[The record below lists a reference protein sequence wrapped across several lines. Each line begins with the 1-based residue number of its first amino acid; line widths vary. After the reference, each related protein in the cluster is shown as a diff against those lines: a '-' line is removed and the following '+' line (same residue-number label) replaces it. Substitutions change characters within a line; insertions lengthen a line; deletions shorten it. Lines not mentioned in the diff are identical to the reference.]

1 MSRNRKT
8 NINIISAVLYQMVAA
23 LIGLVLPR
31 FVLESYGSAAN
42 GLMQSIGQVLNYAAL
57 LEFGVGGVVLAS
69 LYKPLAEKN
78 MAEVSRIFCR
88 VSGYFRRIC
97 YVFAGFAVVFSLVA
111 GFVISS
117 DFDFSYVA
125 WMVLVMA
132 LGTFMGYYY
141 ALPHYMLL
149 RADQKLFII
158 QLAQTAVAVVNL
170 AVCLVAIRLGLSVHM
185 MKLLSVLTTMI
196 TPVVLRL
203 YVKRKY
209 QIVRVE
215 DAGREEIPAKRDGM
229 IHYFAYFIHRN
240 TDVVILSVVHGVTL
254 VSVYSIYNAVI
265 LLLENLLLSISNG
278 FSGAVGNMI
287 ANREEEALH
296 RCFKRHEYLN
306 TTLTMGF
313 CTVCAVLILPFVS
326 VYTGGIE
333 DVEYVQPLFAGVL
346 LCAGMAY
353 CLRLPYENVIAAAGH
368 YQQTK
373 VGALLEVALNLSVSV
388 LLAKP
393 FGLVGVALGT
403 LVAMTYRTVYIVWYL
418 SRNILYCPMR
428 LFVVRLLCSLGL
440 GGLLIA
446 VIHFRIPVQAQTLA
460 ELIVQA
466 VKVSLVVF
474 PVFGAAE
481 LLFGSGLWQVGKK
494 TKTE

>member
-1 MSRNRKT
+1 MSRTSKT
-8 NINIISAVLYQMVAA
+8 NMNIISALLYQAVAA
-23 LIGLVLPR
+23 IIGLVLPR

-42 GLMQSIGQVLNYAAL
+42 GLMQSIGQILNYTTL

-69 LYKPLAEKN
+69 LYQPLAQKN
-78 MAEVSRIFCR
+78 TAEVSRIFCR

-97 YVFAGFAVVFSLVA
+97 YVFVGFAIVFSLLA
-111 GFVISS
+111 GFVIAS

-125 WMVLVMA
+125 WMVLIMA

-158 QLAQTAVAVVNL
+158 QLAQTVVAVVNL
-170 AVCLVAIRLGLSVHM
+170 GVCLAAIRIGLSVHM
-185 MKLLSVLTTMI
+185 MKLMSVFTAMI

-203 YVKRKY
+203 YVKHKY
-209 QIVRVE
+209 QLVRVE
-215 DAGREEIPAKRDGM
+215 GAEKEEILAKRDGM
-229 IHYFAYFIHRN
+229 IHYFAYFFHRN
-240 TDVVILSVVHGVTL
+240 TDVVILSVVHGVAL
-254 VSVYSIYNAVI
+254 VSVYSIYNAVM

-278 FSGAVGNMI
+278 FSGAVGNML

-326 VYTGGIE
+326 IYTGGIE
-333 DVEYVQPLFAGVL
+333 DVEYIQPLFAGVL
-346 LCAGMAY
+346 LCTGMVY

-373 VGALLEVALNLSVSV
+373 VGALIEVALNLGISV
-388 LLAKP
+388 LLVKP
-393 FGLVGVALGT
+393 LDLVGVALGT
-403 LVAMTYRTVYIVWYL
+403 LLAMTYRTVYMIWYL
-418 SRNILYCPMR
+418 SRHILHRPMR
-428 LFVVRLLCSLGL
+428 LFAVRLLCSLGL
-440 GGLLIA
+440 CGLLIA
-446 VIHFRIPVQAQTLA
+446 VIRFWMPVQAGTLA

-466 VKVSLVVF
+466 VKVSVVVF
-474 PVFGAAE
+474 PVFAVAE
-481 LLFGSGLWQVGKK
+481 LLFGRGLRQAGQKM
-494 TKTE
+494 KTE

>member
-1 MSRNRKT
+1 VRRNVKT
-8 NINIISAVLYQMVAA
+8 NMNIISAVLYQMVAA
-23 LIGLVLPR
+23 LVGLVLPR

-42 GLMQSIGQVLNYAAL
+42 GLMQSIGQILNYTTL

-69 LYKPLAEKN
+69 LYLPLAQKN
-78 MAEVSRIFCR
+78 TTEVSRIFCR

-97 YVFAGFAVVFSLVA
+97 YVFVGFAIVFSMLA
-111 GFVISS
+111 GVIISS
-117 DFDFSYVA
+117 EFDFAYVA
-125 WMVLVMA
+125 WMVLIMA
-132 LGTFMGYYY
+132 LGTFMSYYY

-158 QLAQTAVAVVNL
+158 QFAQTIAAVVNL
-170 AVCLVAIRLGLSVHM
+170 GVCLAAIRMGLSVHM
-185 MKLLSVLTTMI
+185 MKLMSVFTAMI

-203 YVKRKY
+203 YVKYKY
-209 QIVRVE
+209 QIVQVE
-215 DAGREEIPAKRDGM
+215 GAEKEEIPAKRDGM

-240 TDVVILSVVHGVTL
+240 TDVVILSVVHGVAL
-254 VSVYSIYNAVI
+254 VSVYSIYNAVL

-278 FSGAVGNMI
+278 FSGAVGNML

-296 RCFKRHEYLN
+296 RCFRRHEYLN

-326 VYTGGIE
+326 IYTGGIE
-333 DVEYVQPLFAGVL
+333 DVEYIRPLFAGVL
-346 LCAGMAY
+346 LCSGMVY
-353 CLRLPYENVIAAAGH
+353 CLRIPYENVIAAAGH

-373 VGALLEVALNLSVSV
+373 VGAMIEVALNLGIS
-388 LLAKP
+388 LLLVKP

-403 LVAMTYRTVYIVWYL
+403 LLAMTYRTVYSVWYL
-418 SRNILYCPMR
+418 SHNILYRPMWR
-428 LFVVRLLCSLGL
+428 FAVSVLRSLVI

-446 VIHFRIPVQAQTLA
+446 AIHFWMPVQAQTLV

-466 VKVSLVVF
+466 VKVSVVVF
-474 PVFGAAE
+474 PAFAVAE
-481 LLFGSGLWQVGKK
+481 LLFGGLRKAGWK